1 MKKYESV
8 LKFEQSSPAVYK
20 TFRDYADHYMSEHG
34 VKGKIYNK
42 EYSLEE
48 KANAVNNAFV
58 EEISKRSGYKL
69 SDFDDSYTRFGNN
82 TTVKEFA
89 NSIVGHMI
97 DMVLPETLITSPL
110 NMIADFKFVGFGDS
124 LTFDIKNSKLYNVSK
139 VGRRK
144 KATLSQHLSNA
155 SVSMITENHAVTVI
169 TNLPAILSG
178 RDSIAEHVMKAA
190 KSIETEI
197 FYEAYDAFAGA
208 MEAGDF
214 PTALKVTNFTEKEAL
229 SLAQKVTAWNGGNK
243 AVFIG
248 TAVALKSILPSSNNT
263 RILLQDEYNTT
274 VGHLR
279 EFNGYDVIELPQ
291 VADYTSDK
299 YDLKLKDNRIYV
311 VSPASAKIVHVG
323 VEGETLSNTESG
335 MDNKNFAQV
344 STIMKAWGVTVATNS
359 VAGKIEING

>member
-8 LKFEQSSPAVYK
+8 LKFEKSCPDIYN
-20 TFRDYADHYMSEHG
+20 TFRDYADHYMSEYG
-34 VKGKIYNK
+34 AKGKK
-42 EYSLEE
+42 FDQRYSLEQ
-48 KANAVNNAFV
+48 KASAVNKAFC
-58 EEISKRSGYKL
+58 EEITKRSGLNVK
-69 SDFDDSYTRFGNN
+69 SFDDSYVRFGNN
-82 TTVKEFA
+82 TYVKEFA

-97 DMVLPETLITSPL
+97 DMILPETLITSPL

-144 KATLSQHLSNA
+144 KATLSQHLSDMT
-155 SVSMITENHAVTVI
+155 VSMITENHAVTVI

-178 RDSIAEHVMKAA
+178 HDSIAEHVMKAA

-197 FYEAYDAFAGA
+197 FYEAYDAFASA

-214 PTALKVTNFTEKEAL
+214 PTQLKITNYDEATAI
-229 SLAQKVTAWNGGNK
+229 SLAQKVTAWNNGNK

-248 TAVALKSILPSSNNT
+248 TAVALKKLLPSSTNT

-274 VGHLR
+274 IGHLR
-279 EFNGYDVIELPQ
+279 EFNGFDVIELPQ
-291 VADYTSDK
+291 VADYTSTE
-299 YDLKLKDNRIYV
+299 YGLKLKDDRIYV
-311 VSPASAKIVHVG
+311 VSPASAKIIHVG

-335 MDNKNFAQV
+335 MDNKNFSQV

-359 VAGKIEING
+359 VAGIIEVK